1 MEENPPQQQQPH
13 IDMTGVVET
22 MIESITNRLD
32 VLVEQKIAIALAS
45 RSADYSAGNKHSHNA
60 KLAEKRS
67 PPEQQQ
73 QEPHNDNVSGDT
85 QSDDDSSGT
94 GSTRNGDAL
103 SLLAGSEKSITGSAN
118 FRSFLNPK
126 RAKEDAQPRCSD
138 YNRAHNVDTNV
149 HDKEQ
154 SYWQDSQAQ
163 YDVAVKLGA
172 EVSSPLAGAMKTFWT
187 KSIGE
192 KSVTEFI
199 AKCTVPGNCSFLKV
213 KSCNHPIFT
222 TAASNIRTLDTKFQD
237 AQKTHVSMTGLLVN
251 ATHELRQIM
260 NVLEDKKVDIES
272 LKDVGNMLQDCMK
285 LAGESNQRINHIR
298 RMTYKPTIPTHL
310 KSLADKALETEEEL
324 FGDNLEEK
332 LKTIKAENTL
342 KAELS
347 KTTATFKK
355 PANSNKFSH
364 YDRKDKPSSSSSSG
378 NARSSSKSRW
388 GHAAGQSN
396 TQDSSQNQ

>member
-32 VLVEQKIAIALAS
+32 VLVGKKIAIALAS

-73 QEPHNDNVSGDT
+73 EPHNDNVSGDT
-85 QSDDDSSGT
+85 RSDDDSSGT

-126 RAKEDAQPRCSD
+126 RAKEDAQSRCSD

-154 SYWQDSQAQ
+154 SYWQDSQAK
-163 YDVAVKLGA
+163 YDVAVKFGA

-192 KSVTEFI
+192 APVSELISKYP
-199 AKCTVPGNCSFLKV
+199 VPGN
-213 KSCNHPIFT
+213 
-222 TAASNIRTLDTKFQD
+222 
-237 AQKTHVSMTGLLVN
+237 
-251 ATHELRQIM
+251 
-260 NVLEDKKVDIES
+260 
-272 LKDVGNMLQDCMK
+272 
-285 LAGESNQRINHIR
+285 
-298 RMTYKPTIPTHL
+298 
-310 KSLADKALETEEEL
+310 
-324 FGDNLEEK
+324 
-332 LKTIKAENTL
+332 
-342 KAELS
+342 
-347 KTTATFKK
+347 
-355 PANSNKFSH
+355 
-364 YDRKDKPSSSSSSG
+364 
-378 NARSSSKSRW
+378 
-388 GHAAGQSN
+388 
-396 TQDSSQNQ
+396 